1 MRAALVPVCFL
12 LPATLSGLFGFIR
25 QHNGKKE
32 SKKEE
37 SRKHINQMSLK
48 RKNKDVQHVLSP
60 KDCKHDV
67 HV

>member
-1 MRAALVPVCFL
+1 MRAPLAPVCFL
-12 LPATLSGLFGFIR
+12 LPAILSSLFGFVR

-37 SRKHINQMSLK
+37 SRKHISQMSLK

-60 KDCKHDV
+60 KDCKHDG